1 MTTLWSWSRYHCYKQ
16 DRWEYFLKYI
26 LHKKEDR
33 TNSIYCVSGGNVHD
47 IIEQL
52 YTGKIKY
59 EDMPDLYED
68 SLFTMNCAELKY
80 NRSDSDKNDAI
91 ANKYENCIRHF
102 FKNHNLITFPHKVE
116 HFITIKIADDVYM
129 QGYIDMLYIEPYI
142 DINGKKKKKSTYCR
156 LENIYKISRCKD

>member
-1 MTTLWSWSRYHCYKQ
+1 MARKTSKELTEICNKFGVDTLWSWSRYHCYKQ

-80 NRSDSDKNDAI
+80 NRSDSDKM
-91 ANKYENCIRHF
+91 
-102 FKNHNLITFPHKVE
+102 
-116 HFITIKIADDVYM
+116 M
-129 QGYIDMLYIEPYI
+129 Q
-142 DINGKKKKKSTYCR
+142 
-156 LENIYKISRCKD
+156 